1 MSSFQKT
8 KWLSLTVLDPIRP
21 TESSTWWQTS
31 RISQQKMH
39 TFCQSNARL
48 HVSCLVFDDQARTV
62 TAWLGSSDSSPAFSQ
77 TLHFCI
83 PSYLVF
89 TKGKVL
95 ERQNDE
101 NALKNG
107 KNSGAKWWLCCSMK
121 FLVKIKT
128 VSLFLLKNQR
138 NFLESLHKHFPF
150 FASKTVLSWWV
161 FNDCLFFFFFFSF
174 VCLFL
179 LIEVCVFICF

>member
-1 MSSFQKT
+1 MDDEKWILNNNVERTRLWDKWNELPPTIPKTRLHPKKGICVCSGNGRESSIMSSFQKT

-89 TKGKVL
+89 TKGKEFNSL
-95 ERQNDE
+95 EDCKSHCEQFF
-101 NALKNG
+101 
-107 KNSGAKWWLCCSMK
+107 SQ
-121 FLVKIKT
+121 KIK
-128 VSLFLLKNQR
+128 SFR
-138 NFLESLHKHFPF
+138 
-150 FASKTVLSWWV
+150 KTEWWK
-161 FNDCLFFFFFFSF
+161 C
-174 VCLFL
+174 
-179 LIEVCVFICF
+179 IKKW